1 MKLNKKKIPARA
13 QKPPAAADEITPAQI
28 AARKNQQEWD
38 KLTKFPEYF
47 AKSKELRESGV
58 HQEKICFQATN
69 IIHNIMWQEEWFA
82 ENTPYPFKIIHWSRI
97 ASDAQMICRY
107 LIQSALADNQDSIRT
122 LARITVEL
130 TETLMELL
138 NGETEAAKKNRELI
152 DDLNRRGVC
161 DGRKTESNAELMQS
175 TAEKLP
181 YWPMLRFLNTA
192 ANSKK
197 QFRRI
202 AQELK
207 LGSDCPINVSESA
220 NYSLETPIN
229 YFVWKCL
236 RHFQDVHWH
245 IRHDFKNPGYGH
257 VDRPAKTFEEAVE
270 GIIFQK
276 LEPPHVIRPMTVG
289 MIKREDIQIYKAS
302 YELQP
307 LTKSTAEDWADKA
320 IVPYVCSKYTDFHN
334 VPEFSNIFKRSGVKT
349 RGQQRAQIRKDIIRS
364 LVSMAR
370 PASIA

>member
-1 MKLNKKKIPARA
+1 MH
-13 QKPPAAADEITPAQI
+13 
-28 AARKNQQEWD
+28 
-38 KLTKFPEYF
+38 
-47 AKSKELRESGV
+47 KS
-58 HQEKICFQATN
+58 
-69 IIHNIMWQEEWFA
+69 
-82 ENTPYPFKIIHWSRI
+82 
-97 ASDAQMICRY
+97 ICRY
-107 LIQSALADNQDSIRT
+107 LIQSALADDEDSIRT
-122 LARITVEL
+122 LAGIYGGVDQLYWR
-130 TETLMELL
+130 LL

-289 MIKREDIQIYKAS
+289 MIKREDIGNFKKS
-302 YELQP
+302 ELQNP
-307 LTKSTAEDWADKA
+307 TIDK
-320 IVPYVCSKYTDFHN
+320 IHS
-334 VPEFSNIFKRSGVKT
+334 
-349 RGQQRAQIRKDIIRS
+349 RGFG
-364 LVSMAR
+364 
-370 PASIA
+370 